1 MGVDATG
8 GRPIRLGCLG
18 AAFLAISIKAHTFLC
33 RKFLTAARTLLRNKA
48 KINLQTDGVPMLTE
62 AKCRA
67 AMPGK
72 RPDGSSEPTLL
83 HDGRGLYLQVSQG
96 KTGINKSW
104 FYRYTIGRTGRS
116 VGLGAYP
123 QVNLVDAR

>member
-1 MGVDATG
+1 
-8 GRPIRLGCLG
+8 
-18 AAFLAISIKAHTFLC
+18 
-33 RKFLTAARTLLRNKA
+33 
-48 KINLQTDGVPMLTE
+48 MLTE

-123 QVNLVDAR
+123 RVPRHAASLLGFFQPALCSSI